1 MHRINIL
8 SDVDQ
13 EYFMEKRQTKDNKK
27 PKKEKSIKINDQLFD
42 IALRKGLIE
51 KTDDGYV
58 FVGDYEDLQAF
69 KNNKKSLDWI
79 LLSD

>member
-1 MHRINIL
+1 MHRISIL

-13 EYFMEKRQTKDNKK
+13 EYFMEKRQTKNSKK

-51 KTDDGYV
+51 KTEEGYV
-58 FVGDYEDLQAF
+58 FIGDYEDLQAF
-69 KNNKKSLDWI
+69 KNDKKSLEWI

>member
-1 MHRINIL
+1 MHRVSIL

-13 EYFMEKRQTKDNKK
+13 EYFMEKRQIKNNKK

-51 KTDDGYV
+51 KTEDGYV

-69 KNNKKSLDWI
+69 KNDRKSLEWI
-79 LLSD
+79 LLD

>member
-13 EYFMEKRQTKDNKK
+13 EYFIEKRQTKDNKK

>member
-1 MHRINIL
+1 
-8 SDVDQ
+8 VDQ

>member
-1 MHRINIL
+1 MHRISIL

-13 EYFMEKRQTKDNKK
+13 EYFMEKRQTKHYKK
-27 PKKEKSIKINDQLFD
+27 AKKEKSIKINDQLFD

-51 KTDDGYV
+51 KTEDGYV
-58 FVGDYEDLQAF
+58 FVGEYEDLQAF

-79 LLSD
+79 LLD

>member
-8 SDVDQ
+8 SDLDQ
-13 EYFMEKRQTKDNKK
+13 EYFMEKRQTKTNKK
-27 PKKEKSIKINDQLFD
+27 PKREKSIKINDQLFD

-58 FVGDYEDLQAF
+58 FIGDYEDLQAF

-79 LLSD
+79 LLD